1 MPRSD
6 DPAFPLP
13 TVELP
18 NGRGFEW
25 GTPGMT
31 LRELF
36 TLVAMGGHCANPHFA
51 NISAEIIAHASVHQ
65 ADAAL
70 AMLSRTPDPALQ
82 PNPTPP
88 APPAETE

>member
-1 MPRSD
+1 MRRAT

-13 TVELP
+13 TVVAP
-18 NGRGFEW
+18 DGRVYEY
-25 GTPGMT
+25 GTSGMT

-70 AMLSRTPDPALQ
+70 AALASTPDPSLQ